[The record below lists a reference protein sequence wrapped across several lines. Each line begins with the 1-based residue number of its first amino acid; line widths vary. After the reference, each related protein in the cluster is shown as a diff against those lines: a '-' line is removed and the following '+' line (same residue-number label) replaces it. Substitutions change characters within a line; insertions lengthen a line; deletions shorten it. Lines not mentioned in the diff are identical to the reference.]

1 MRLSTSRLDERDFD
15 SLPPA
20 LRRKVSDSRT
30 NVPVRSLQ
38 SFNVLRP
45 ACAGTIHVEMESAA
59 RISTGSFKSSQ
70 PKSGYLRARN
80 PIAQRLPLS
89 YPQSLSELGGLSPGR
104 EWSGA
109 LGSVPE
115 AAQAHHYATAHT
127 KLSHL
132 QICVFYPSIWGH
144 DTLIHLLPF

>member
-45 ACAGTIHVEMESAA
+45 ACAGTIHVRWKARHEYLLAA
-59 RISTGSFKSSQ
+59 LN
-70 PKSGYLRARN
+70 LRSPRVAT
-80 PIAQRLPLS
+80 L
-89 YPQSLSELGGLSPGR
+89 ELGTR
-104 EWSGA
+104 
-109 LGSVPE
+109 
-115 AAQAHHYATAHT
+115 
-127 KLSHL
+127 
-132 QICVFYPSIWGH
+132 
-144 DTLIHLLPF
+144 